1 MKKVS
6 IIFKEKPRQ
15 WGLRGDSYFWS
26 YLEEKFSKYEFPFK
40 YEEFER
46 IVKEEHLKLT
56 EVELTNESIGKCQEF
71 AQGGMSSGVISGEF
85 WNTVALPLLKKRLE
99 KSSNGFIYKFF
110 HK

>member
-85 WNTVALPLLKKRLE
+85 WNVEAFPLLRTRLE
-99 KSSNGFIYKFF
+99 KSSNGFIYK
-110 HK
+110 

>member
-26 YLEEKFSKYEFPFK
+26 CLEEKFSKYEFPFK

-71 AQGGMSSGVISGEF
+71 AHGGMSSGVISGEF

-99 KSSNGFIYKFF
+99 KSII
-110 HK
+110 

>member
-26 YLEEKFSKYEFPFK
+26 CLEEKFSKYEFPFK

-46 IVKEEHLKLT
+46 IVKE
-56 EVELTNESIGKCQEF
+56 NI
-71 AQGGMSSGVISGEF
+71 
-85 WNTVALPLLKKRLE
+85 
-99 KSSNGFIYKFF
+99 
-110 HK
+110 

>member
-26 YLEEKFSKYEFPFK
+26 CLEEKFSKYEFPFK

-56 EVELTNESIGKCQEF
+56 EVELTNESIAECQEF
-71 AQGGMSSGVISGEF
+71 AHGGMSSGVISGEF

>member
-26 YLEEKFSKYEFPFK
+26 CLEEKFSKYEFPFK

-85 WNTVALPLLKKRLE
+85 WNTVALPLLKKKKK
-99 KSSNGFIYKFF
+99 KSSNGFICKFF